1 MLTLKTPAKINLTL
15 EVLGQRPDGYHE
27 LRSVL
32 QAVGM
37 YDTLHFEE
45 GRKLN
50 VTGTLA
56 DWVPGDSLVTRA
68 AELMK
73 KRSGVRKGADIHVDK
88 TIPLLSG
95 LGGDSS
101 DAAATLLG
109 LNQLWGLGWDEQKLA
124 GIAAELGSDVAF
136 FLAGGTALAE
146 GRGDR
151 ITLLPALP
159 RQWVIIMLPD
169 LTPEKGKTAQMY
181 ASLRASHFTD
191 GQTTRRLVEVL
202 VTHLPF
208 RPTML
213 INNFENVTFAGGS
226 VLKVYKEHIEKLG
239 APFVH
244 LCGSG
249 PALYTML
256 EDKARADDLAVRCLN
271 QGLKAHVVSTL

>member
-1 MLTLKTPAKINLTL
+1 MLTLKTAAKINLTL
-15 EVLGQRPDGYHE
+15 EILGKRPDGYHE

-50 VTGTLA
+50 VTGTLEG
-56 DWVPGDSLVTRA
+56 WVPGDSLVSRA
-68 AELMK
+68 AELMQK
-73 KRSGVRKGADIHVDK
+73 KAGVRKGADIRVEK
-88 TIPLLSG
+88 NIPLLSG

-101 DAAATLLG
+101 DAAATLMG
-109 LNQLWGLGWDEQKLA
+109 LNQLWSLDWEQEKLA
-124 GIAAELGSDVAF
+124 DIGAELGSDVAF
-136 FLAGGTALAE
+136 FIFGGTALAE
-146 GRGDR
+146 GRGEQ

-159 RQWVIIMLPD
+159 RRWVVLMVPD
-169 LTPEKGKTAQMY
+169 VAPEKGKTAQMY
-181 ASLRASHFTD
+181 ASLRTGHFTD

-213 INNFENVTFAGGS
+213 VNNFENIAFASGS
-226 VLKVYKEHIEKLG
+226 VLKIYREHIMKLG

-249 PALYTML
+249 PSLYTML
-256 EDKARADDLAVRCLN
+256 EDKAGADDLAVRCMN
-271 QGLKAHVVSTL
+271 QGLRAHVVSTL

>member
-15 EVLGQRPDGYHE
+15 EVLGKRPDGYHE

-37 YDTLHFEE
+37 YDTLYFEE
-45 GRKLN
+45 GRKIN
-50 VTGTLA
+50 VAGTLEG
-56 DWVPGDSLVTRA
+56 WIPGDSLVSRA
-68 AELMK
+68 AELMRK
-73 KRSGVRKGADIHVDK
+73 KAGTRKGADIRVDK
-88 TIPLLSG
+88 SIPLLSG

-109 LNQLWGLGWDEQKLA
+109 LNRLWSLGWEEEKLA
-124 GIAAELGSDVAF
+124 AIAAELGSDVAF
-136 FLAGGTALAE
+136 FLSGGTALAE
-146 GRGDR
+146 GRGEL
-151 ITLLPALP
+151 ITLLPPLP
-159 RQWVIIMLPD
+159 RHWVVLMLPEVA
-169 LTPEKGKTAQMY
+169 PERGKTAQMY
-181 ASLRASHFTD
+181 ASLRGNHFTD

-202 VTHLPF
+202 VTHLSF

-213 INNFENVTFAGGS
+213 VNNFENVAFASGS
-226 VLKVYKEHIEKLG
+226 VLKVYREHIEKLG

-249 PALYTML
+249 PALYTMF
-256 EDKARADDLAVRCLN
+256 EEKARADDLAVRCLN

>member
-1 MLTLKTPAKINLTL
+1 MLTLKTPAKLNLTL
-15 EVLGQRPDGYHE
+15 EILGKRPDGYHE

-45 GRKLN
+45 GRRLN
-50 VTGTLA
+50 VTGTL
-56 DWVPGDSLVTRA
+56 DGWIPGDSLVTKA
-68 AELMK
+68 AELMRK
-73 KRSGVRKGADIHVDK
+73 KAGVRKGADIRVEK

-109 LNQLWGLGWDEQKLA
+109 LNQLWGLGWEREKLA
-124 GIAAELGSDVAF
+124 DIAAELGSDVAF
-136 FLAGGTALAE
+136 FVFGGTALAE
-146 GRGDR
+146 GRGER

-159 RQWVIIMLPD
+159 RRWVVLMLPD
-169 LTPEKGKTAQMY
+169 VAPEKGKTAQMY

-202 VTHLPF
+202 VTRLPF

-213 INNFENVTFAGGS
+213 VNNFENVAFATGS
-226 VLKVYKEHIEKLG
+226 ILKVYREHIDKLG

-249 PALYTML
+249 PALYTMFA
-256 EDKARADDLAVRCLN
+256 DKARADDLAVRCMN
-271 QGLKAHVVSTL
+271 QGLRAHVVSTL

>member
-1 MLTLKTPAKINLTL
+1 VLTLKTPAKINLTL

>member
-1 MLTLKTPAKINLTL
+1 VLTLKTPAKINLTL

-73 KRSGVRKGADIHVDK
+73 KRSDVRKGADIHVDK